1 MAPPSHWVNWVTY
14 CTWKEVIMA
23 SSQATIV
30 LSGNVGTLP
39 SRYAQES
46 GTPCISFRMASTGGY
61 WNRATQQWQEFP
73 TTWVRVKAFWSLA
86 TNTLQ
91 SIRVGDPIVVSG
103 TLVSEQWQ
111 KDGVQHSGLVI
122 LADTIGHDLNRG
134 VSVFT
139 KRAQHASAS
148 GQSGQSG
155 QSVQAGQA
163 TQSGQAQPDN
173 ADQQGSVA
181 QEQAQMDSAEQQT
194 AAAQEFTT
202 AADSI

>member
-1 MAPPSHWVNWVTY
+1 MDSCGEPWLRRALGPKY
-14 CTWKEVIMA
+14 AFWKEDIMA
-23 SSQATIV
+23 TSQATIV
-30 LSGNVGTLP
+30 LSGNVGTIP
-39 SRYAQES
+39 TRYAQES

-86 TNTLQ
+86 TNVLQ
-91 SIRVGDPIVVSG
+91 SLHVGEPIVVSG

-139 KRAQHASAS
+139 KRAQHASKTTTAQAVEQSPSAS
-148 GQSGQSG
+148 ALDS
-155 QSVQAGQA
+155 
-163 TQSGQAQPDN
+163 N
-173 ADQQGSVA
+173 ASSS
-181 QEQAQMDSAEQQT
+181 SAEHSGSEEHEEQITQAAASEFDT
-194 AAAQEFTT
+194 AAH
-202 AADSI
+202 DI

>member
-1 MAPPSHWVNWVTY
+1 
-14 CTWKEVIMA
+14 MA

-139 KRAQHASAS
+139 KRAQHASATGQTGQAGQAMQS
-148 GQSGQSG
+148 VQSGQAG
-155 QSVQAGQA
+155 QSVQLGQ
-163 TQSGQAQPDN
+163 TQPDSTG
-173 ADQQGSVA
+173 QQGSA
-181 QEQAQMDSAEQQT
+181 TQEQTQMDSAEQQT
-194 AAAQEFTT
+194 AAVQEFATT
-202 AADSI
+202 ADDI

>member
-1 MAPPSHWVNWVTY
+1 MDSCGEPWLRRALGPKY
-14 CTWKEVIMA
+14 AFWKEDIMA
-23 SSQATIV
+23 TSQATIV
-30 LSGNVGTLP
+30 LSGNVGTIP
-39 SRYAQES
+39 TRYAQES

-86 TNTLQ
+86 TNVLQ
-91 SIRVGDPIVVSG
+91 SLHVGEPIVVSG

-139 KRAQHASAS
+139 KRAQHASKTTT
-148 GQSGQSG
+148 
-155 QSVQAGQA
+155 VQAVD
-163 TQSGQAQPDN
+163 QSSSAPALD
-173 ADQQGSVA
+173 GSTPSS
-181 QEQAQMDSAEQQT
+181 SAEHTDHEEQIAQ
-194 AAAQEFTT
+194 AAASEFDT
-202 AADSI
+202 ATHDI